1 MSKSAVTYGGQ
12 AVIEGVMM
20 RGPRHM
26 AVAVRHPE
34 GHIEIHDEPLTA
46 AVYTSKWAKLPFIR
60 GITLLWDA
68 LGLGVRALMWS
79 AEVAMQDPAGTDANN
94 KVKFEGAAAWG
105 TVATSLAL
113 AIGLFF
119 VLPLLLTSWID
130 QWLVTVIT
138 NPWTLNIASNIVEG
152 IIRLTFFLSYLI
164 GVGQMEDIKRVFA
177 YHGAEHK
184 TIHAYEA
191 GVDLT
196 PANVRGFSLLHPRCG
211 TGFLLVVMVI
221 SIFVFVLLG
230 RQELIW
236 RILSR
241 IALVPVIAGIAYE
254 FLRWSAARYAN
265 PFVRALITPSLM
277 LQKLTTREPDDS
289 MLEVAIAS
297 LKTVLVH
304 EGGAVPALHPTA
316 DPQEQSTTAV
326 PI

>member
-1 MSKSAVTYGGQ
+1 MSKSGVTYGGQ

-130 QWLVTVIT
+130 QWLMTIIT
-138 NPWTLNIASNIVEG
+138 DTWTLNIASNIVEG

-196 PANVRGFSLLHPRCG
+196 PDNVRGFSLLHPRCG

-230 RQELIW
+230 RQDLIW
-236 RILSR
+236 RIVSR

-265 PFVRALITPSLM
+265 PIVRTLITPSLM

-304 EGGAVPALHPTA
+304 EGVAAPAIHPTA
-316 DPQEQSTTAV
+316 ESQEKNTTAV